1 MSQDKMHDLVHS
13 LLDRR
18 ISRRDFTTRAVAL
31 GLSSS
36 AIGSLLDACGSGG
49 GSTGG
54 STGGNSGQITV
65 WTWPDNDK
73 TFAKTVPIFE
83 QKFPNIKVN
92 VQAFANADTDYAN
105 KILTALVSGTGPDVA
120 MIEIGV
126 IAKFKSK
133 PGFVDLSQD
142 PYNAT
147 QYKSNYAAYSW
158 NYVADQQTG
167 KIFALPKNTGP
178 GGLFYRRDVFQKAGL
193 PTEPDQVH
201 ALLKDWD
208 AFLSVGKQ
216 LTVSGKQWMVG
227 VPSQIFHT
235 MIAEAG
241 FSYYDAKGNLQ
252 LDNPTF
258 RTAMQYTKNA
268 WQEGIISPLDEWSSE
283 WAATMENGT
292 IATYLYGNWLGGNL
306 KTVYAQGTAGKWGVT
321 FAPAFQGNTAFDSGG
336 DFIGI
341 LESSQN
347 KQAAWDFIKFV
358 TQDLDSLK
366 TMYLAN
372 DLYPAWQPA
381 LSQSW
386 LNVSDP
392 FYKGEVVNQ
401 VFSQVQQKM
410 VPPITN
416 PNDAI
421 VGTVITN
428 MLSDLTRGNQSI
440 DAALSSAK
448 QQIKAQTGQ

>member
-1 MSQDKMHDLVHS
+1 
-13 LLDRR
+13 
-18 ISRRDFTTRAVAL
+18 
-31 GLSSS
+31 
-36 AIGSLLDACGSGG
+36 
-49 GSTGG
+49 
-54 STGGNSGQITV
+54 
-65 WTWPDNDK
+65 
-73 TFAKTVPIFE
+73 
-83 QKFPNIKVN
+83 
-92 VQAFANADTDYAN
+92 
-105 KILTALVSGTGPDVA
+105 
-120 MIEIGV
+120 
-126 IAKFKSK
+126 
-133 PGFVDLSQD
+133 
-142 PYNAT
+142 
-147 QYKSNYAAYSW
+147 
-158 NYVADQQTG
+158 
-167 KIFALPKNTGP
+167 
-178 GGLFYRRDVFQKAGL
+178 
-193 PTEPDQVH
+193 
-201 ALLKDWD
+201 
-208 AFLSVGKQ
+208 
-216 LTVSGKQWMVG
+216 MVG

-283 WAATMENGT
+283 WTATMQNAT

-306 KTVYAQGTAGKWGVT
+306 KTVYAQGTDGKWGVT
-321 FAPAFQGNTAFDSGG
+321 FAPAFQGNTAYDSGG

-428 MLSDLTRGNQSI
+428 MLSDLTRGNLSI
-440 DAALSSAK
+440 DAALSKAE